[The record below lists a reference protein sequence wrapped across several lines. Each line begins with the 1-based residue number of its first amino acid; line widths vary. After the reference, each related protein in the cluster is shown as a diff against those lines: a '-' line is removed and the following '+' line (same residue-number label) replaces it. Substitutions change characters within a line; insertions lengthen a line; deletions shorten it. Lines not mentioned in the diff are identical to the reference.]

1 MKAIFSILAICFVLI
16 TATIVYVIRSGVS
29 IRTAPIIK
37 PSVISPDFRNVPQG
51 IFLRLFPDFQ
61 QADFVLW
68 GIPEDSAEA
77 QNTLSQLQKKIETE
91 MGISISILRKGPTT
105 TQQDIKNCHHPCWVF
120 LPEDSAHEL
129 TTNTWINENLRPSGS
144 TYFTIT
150 WVQFNRTSTVPENC
164 RTEKRLDLDCLKRVS
179 VLEVSR
185 KIKAPDRRYFFMR
198 KYLDRDYFLFI
209 EEPLNP

>member
-16 TATIVYVIRSGVS
+16 TATIVFIIRSGVS

-37 PSVISPDFRNVPQG
+37 PSIISPDFNNVFQG
-51 IFLRLFPDFQ
+51 ISLRLFPDFQ
-61 QADFVLW
+61 QAEFVLW
-68 GIPEDSAEA
+68 GIPESSLEA
-77 QNTLSQLQKKIETE
+77 QNTLSQLQKKVEAE
-91 MGISISILRKGPTT
+91 MGTSISILRNGLTA
-105 TQQDIKNCHHPCWVF
+105 TQQDIQNCARPCWVL

-129 TTNTWINENLRPSGS
+129 TANMWVNENLRPSGS

-150 WVQFNRTSTVPENC
+150 WVQFNRTSTVPEYC
-164 RTEKRLDLDCLKRVS
+164 TKEKRLDLECLKKVS
-179 VLEVSR
+179 IQEVSR

-209 EEPLNP
+209 EEPKNP